1 MNEERFLILK
11 MVEEGKITSEEAVA
25 LLDALEREPGV
36 DKTAGFGESG
46 EHGGSTPSVEDKAAK
61 DKRSTLERLRD
72 AIEHREDDE
81 IEIVLEEEARRF
93 AKNVEAAA
101 EKFSRL
107 IEERIEKEVKPALAN
122 LPAFLARIPVIGEW
136 VGEFST
142 VTDERQG
149 TFFYGTIRLELATDN
164 GSIEVEGW
172 PQNHYHLV
180 LKKKVRGKDEDAVRE
195 RAAEVVEVEESGSW
209 LRIKGRTGP
218 NEAVH
223 IKLSVPE
230 DRLYDLAVSTSNGRI
245 TVASLKDAM
254 GSIITSNGR
263 VTIKDLKGTRL
274 SARTSNGAIECDN
287 INLQELI
294 LNTSNGRIR
303 SDGFAQHLEA
313 RTSNGSIEVTPR
325 LGSALQEQSLDLHTA
340 NSGIRINLPPVLAG
354 ACWLDL
360 STGFGSMNI
369 NIDDILYHIKEDY
382 FGSKRIQGETK
393 GYGVADARVRV
404 VARSAN
410 GGITIDK
417 AQG

>member
-11 MVEEGKITSEEAVA
+11 MVEEGKITAEEAVA
-25 LLDALEREPGV
+25 LLDALERESGV
-36 DKTAGFGESG
+36 EKAAEFGEPA
-46 EHGGSTPSVEDKAAK
+46 EQGGGISYMEEKTAK

-72 AIEHREDDE
+72 AIDQREDAE
-81 IEIVLEEEARRF
+81 FEIVLEEEARRF

-122 LPAFLARIPVIGEW
+122 LPTFLARIPVIREW
-136 VGEFST
+136 VGDFST
-142 VTDERQG
+142 VTEERQG
-149 TFFYGTIRLELATDN
+149 TFLNDNIILELATDN

-172 PQNHYHLV
+172 PESHYHLV
-180 LKKKVRGKDEDAVRE
+180 LKKKVRGKDAEAVL

-209 LRIKGRTGP
+209 LRIKGRTEP

-230 DRLYDLAVSTSNGRI
+230 DRFYELAASTSNGRI
-245 TVASLKDAM
+245 KIASLKNAM
-254 GSIITSNGR
+254 GSITTSNGR
-263 VTIKDLKGTRL
+263 VTIRDLQGTRL
-274 SARTSNGAIECDN
+274 AARTSNGAIECGN

-340 NSGIRINLPPVLAG
+340 NSGIRVNLPPALAG

-360 STGFGSMNI
+360 STGFGSMNV
-369 NIDDILYHIKEDY
+369 NVDDMLYHIKEDHV
-382 FGSKRIQGETK
+382 GSKRIKGATR
-393 GYGVADARVRV
+393 GYGNADARVRV

-417 AQG
+417 AQS